1 MHSSETDNKQ
11 AGCYAVKYNSV
22 VWASFKKEILVEHF
36 SDVPKIEDSVKYFDA
51 NPVFDDS
58 NPIVDPLVRL
68 DLTAGDIHLKYLV
81 CDRTALEFQ
90 LRLAA
95 RNDGLSV
102 LSSEICN
109 IFVSQQE
116 AQDLLENLVSDVTA
130 KEAEAAWYALH
141 GEHSQTAYEESW
153 KSTGKKVG
161 QC

>member
-1 MHSSETDNKQ
+1 MHSSETNNRQ
-11 AGCYAVKYNSV
+11 VGCYAIKYNSV
-22 VWASFKKEILVEHF
+22 VWASFKKEVLLQHF
-36 SDVPKIEDSVKYFDA
+36 HDVPKIEESVKYFDA

-68 DLTAGDIHLKYLV
+68 DLAAGDVHIKYLV

-90 LRLAA
+90 LRLASK
-95 RNDGLSV
+95 NDGVSI

-109 IFVSQQE
+109 ILINQQE
-116 AQDLLENLVSDVTA
+116 AQELLDNLTADVTA
-130 KEAEAAWYALH
+130 KAAEDAWYSLH
-141 GEHSQTAYEESW
+141 GEHSQAAYEENW